1 MLNGLRDPSPVYFCP
16 AQERH
21 AEWNQLSDTPAHPGP
36 RWNFILHWSCK
47 NDYHPSS
54 SVKNDIDTQGI
65 DLIDPGPKAGAVD
78 RKLKELVNKFI
89 QREKRSAAT

>member
-1 MLNGLRDPSPVYFCP
+1 M
-16 AQERH
+16 
-21 AEWNQLSDTPAHPGP
+21 
-36 RWNFILHWSCK
+36 HWSYK